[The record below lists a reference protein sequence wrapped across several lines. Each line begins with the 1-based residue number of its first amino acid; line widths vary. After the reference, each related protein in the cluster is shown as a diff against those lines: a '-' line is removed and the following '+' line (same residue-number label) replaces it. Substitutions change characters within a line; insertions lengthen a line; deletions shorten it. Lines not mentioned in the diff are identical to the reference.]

1 MEIKSFTTTVNDFFM
16 IANNEISKFDTN
28 KKQFVIPKYQ
38 REYKWSEEQVKT
50 LISDINKHE
59 KFLGNIILN
68 EFPNCY
74 EIVDGQQ
81 RITTIFLI
89 LIALFNKNKLPTSS
103 IRSEEQK
110 QLYKFIKHKDAQQLE
125 HLILK
130 NESIGDEYL
139 TISDNNIEINI
150 IDDND
155 IYYQRKTFEDIYNI
169 IFQELNVMEDILS
182 FQNKLLDSQ
191 LLILVGDTR
200 GRHNDSIEEVF
211 LDINFKSKLLD
222 VSDIFKG
229 YCFKNYAN
237 SSHNELKE
245 HWTKVRKYI
254 KEFENLGYT
263 DADGKTCEYIYHYLL
278 SKSDTYGIPANL
290 SINGV
295 HYLENKNHS
304 QTRSILTDMGDYG
317 ENIFNFYLKLYDSSY
332 YFEDICS
339 DATQYRNNITEH
351 RVMKKMLI
359 TIIKNPKEQYYKLP
373 LFMVIHYLFKHEELK
388 NALSYEGFKKFISNY
403 YAYSFLFVS
412 GNQAKSKTSIDKTI
426 FSELY
431 KFNSGEPAVTVIS
444 NLLETTKELRKAYLE
459 DYSQFKTFVD
469 AKAYALYSLM
479 DNYSPQDNFVKL
491 VYEFPEYNKEHLIAH
506 NNTKL
511 NITWEE
517 ADNTFTFSLKELLG
531 KTGTKYI
538 ATQHKT
544 STSNYIVLPPDFNG
558 DLGIKDIVSKIEQI
572 KNYYNS
578 GDRIMPKHIEIF
590 ICNIENLNE
599 YNTLVSL
606 KEQNRTPDEIKD
618 AYKNFVDKYFDDS
631 NLQVLYAALTEGL
644 KSSFRL

>member
-16 IANNEISKFDTN
+16 IANNEISKFDIN

-68 EFPNCY
+68 EFPDFY

-81 RITTIFLI
+81 RITTLFLI
-89 LIALFNKNKLPTSS
+89 LIALFNKNKMPNSPN
-103 IRSEEQK
+103 RSEEQK

-125 HLILK
+125 NLILK

-139 TISDNNIEINI
+139 TVSENNIEINI
-150 IDDND
+150 IDNND
-155 IYYQRKTFEDIYNI
+155 IYYQKKTFEDIYKI
-169 IFQELNVMEDILS
+169 IFQELNAIEDILS
-182 FQNKLLDSQ
+182 FQNKILDSQ

-222 VSDIFKG
+222 VADIFKG

-237 SSHNELKE
+237 SSHIELKE

-278 SKSDTYGIPANL
+278 SKADTYGIPANL
-290 SINGV
+290 STNGI

-317 ENIFNFYLKLYDSSY
+317 ENIHNFYLRLYDSSY

-339 DATQYRNNITEH
+339 DAIRYRTNITEH

-359 TIIKNPKEQYYKLP
+359 AIIKNPKEQYYKLP
-373 LFMVIHYLFKHEELK
+373 LFMVIHYLFKYEKLK
-388 NALSYEGFKKFISNY
+388 NTLSYEQFKKFISNY

-412 GNQAKSKTSIDKTI
+412 GSQTKSKSSIDKNI

-431 KFNSGEPAVTVIS
+431 KFDTGSSAESVIQ
-444 NLLETTKELRKAYLE
+444 NLLEVTKILRKDYL
-459 DYSQFKTFVD
+459 DKYSQFKTFVD
-469 AKAYALYSLM
+469 TKAYICYSLM
-479 DNYSPQDNFVKL
+479 DNYSPEDNFVKK
-491 VYEFPEYNKEHLIAH
+491 VYEYPEYNKEHLLAH
-506 NNTKL
+506 DNKKF
-511 NITWEE
+511 NITWVET
-517 ADNTFTFSLKELLG
+517 DNTFTFSLKDLLG
-531 KTGTKYI
+531 KLGTKYV
-538 ATQHKT
+538 ASHHKI
-544 STSNYIVLPPDFNG
+544 STANYIILPPDLNEA
-558 DLGIKDIVSKIEQI
+558 LGIKDIISKIEQI
-572 KNYYNS
+572 KAYYHPD
-578 GDRIMPKHIEIF
+578 GRTMPKHVKIF
-590 ICNIENLNE
+590 INYIENLTG
-599 YNTLVSL
+599 YNILVSL
-606 KEQNRTPDEIKD
+606 KGHKKSSDEIK
-618 AYKNFVDKYFDDS
+618 ATYKNFIDEYFDDS
-631 NLQVLYAALTEGL
+631 NLSILYTALTEGL

>member
-68 EFPNCY
+68 EFPICY

-81 RITTIFLI
+81 RITTLFLI
-89 LIALFNKNKLPTSS
+89 LIALFNKNKIPNSS

-110 QLYKFIKHKDAQQLE
+110 QLYKFIKHKDAQQQE
-125 HLILK
+125 HLILR

-150 IDDND
+150 IDNND
-155 IYYQRKTFEDIYNI
+155 IYYQKKTFENIYNI
-169 IFQELNVMEDILS
+169 IFQELDSMEDILS
-182 FQNKLLDSQ
+182 FQNKILDSQ

-222 VSDIFKG
+222 VADIFKG

-237 SSHNELKE
+237 SSHDELKE

-290 SINGV
+290 STNGT
-295 HYLENKNHS
+295 HYLENKTHS

-317 ENIFNFYLKLYDSSY
+317 ENIYGFYLKLHDSSY

-339 DATQYRNNITEH
+339 DADRYQTNITEH
-351 RVMKKMLI
+351 KILKKMLI
-359 TIIKNPKEQYYKLP
+359 TIIENPTAQYYKLP
-373 LFMVIHYLFKHEELK
+373 LFMVVHYLLKFTELK
-388 NALSYEGFKKFISNY
+388 DALNYVQFKKLVSNY

-412 GNQAKSKTSIDKTI
+412 GTQTKSKANIDKTI
-426 FSELY
+426 FTELY
-431 KFNSGEPAVTVIS
+431 KFDSGESVESVIQ
-444 NLLETTKELRKAYLE
+444 NLLEATKLLRKQYL
-459 DYSQFKTFVD
+459 DNYSQFKTFVD

-479 DNYSPQDNFVKL
+479 DNYCPQDNFVKI

-506 NNTKL
+506 DNKKL
-511 NITWEE
+511 NITWQET
-517 ADNTFTFSLKELLG
+517 NNSFTFSLKELLG
-531 KTGTKYI
+531 KRGTKYV
-538 ATQHKT
+538 APQYKT
-544 STSNYIVLPPDFNG
+544 FTANYIILPPGLNG
-558 DLGIKDIVSKIEQI
+558 ALGNDDIVSKIEQI
-572 KNYYNS
+572 KTYYEPD
-578 GDRIMPKHIEIF
+578 DRTMPKHIEIF
-590 ICNIENLNE
+590 INNIENLNE
-599 YNTLVSL
+599 YHTLASL
-606 KEQNRTPDEIKD
+606 KGQNKSPDEIKD
-618 AYKNFVDKYFDDS
+618 AYKNFIDKYFDEP
-631 NLQVLYAALTEGL
+631 NLQVLYTTLTEGL
-644 KSSFRL
+644 KSSFRQ